1 MKVGLAIHPLLT
13 GDSAVQAMISGRVY
27 PEQAPEGAQA
37 PFIVYSIVS
46 NSPSDSKNGT
56 PIDQAQVEV
65 FSINTTYANTNELA
79 DKVRA
84 ALDRSNIT
92 VDVAEGEVIV
102 DSIQY
107 TNEVTEVNTEKKM
120 YIAIQDYTIRI
131 IR

>member
-13 GDSAVQAMISGRVY
+13 GDNAVQALISGRVY

-65 FSINTTYANTNELA
+65 FSVNTTYANTNDLA

-84 ALDRSNIT
+84 ALDRSKVT
-92 VDVAEGEVIV
+92 VRVTEGEVVV

-107 TNEVTEVNTEKKM
+107 TNEVTEVNTEKKL

>member
-1 MKVGLAIHPLLT
+1 MKIGLAIRPLLT
-13 GDSAVQAMISGRVY
+13 ADSFVQNMINGRVY

-46 NSPSDSKNGT
+46 NTPSDSKNGT
-56 PIDQAQVEV
+56 PIDEAQVEV
-65 FSINTTYANTNELA
+65 FSVNTSYANTNELA

-84 ALDRSNIT
+84 ALDRSNIR
-92 VDVAEGEVIV
+92 VDVDEGEVVV
-102 DSIQY
+102 DSIKY

-120 YIAIQDYTIRI
+120 YVAVQDYTIRI

>member
-1 MKVGLAIHPLLT
+1 MKVGLAIHHLLT

-27 PEQAPEGAQA
+27 PEQAPEGAQP

-84 ALDRSNIT
+84 ALDRSKVT
-92 VDVAEGEVIV
+92 VDVAEGEVVV

-107 TNEVTEVNTEKKM
+107 TNEVTEINTEKKL

>member
-13 GDSAVQAMISGRVY
+13 GDSAVQAMISGRVF

-92 VDVAEGEVIV
+92 VDVAEGEVVV

-107 TNEVTEVNTEKKM
+107 TNEVAEINTEKKL

>member
-13 GDSAVQAMISGRVY
+13 GNSAVQAMISGRVY
-27 PEQAPEGAQA
+27 PEQAPEGAQP

-92 VDVAEGEVIV
+92 VDVAEGEVVV

-107 TNEVTEVNTEKKM
+107 TNEVTEVNTEKKL

>member
-13 GDSAVQAMISGRVY
+13 GNSAVQAMISGRVY

-92 VDVAEGEVIV
+92 VDVAEGEVVV

-107 TNEVTEVNTEKKM
+107 TNEVTEVNTEKKL

>member
-84 ALDRSNIT
+84 ALDRSKVT
-92 VDVAEGEVIV
+92 VDVAEGEVVV

-107 TNEVTEVNTEKKM
+107 TNEVTEVNTEKKL

>member
-92 VDVAEGEVIV
+92 VDVAEGEVVV

-107 TNEVTEVNTEKKM
+107 TNEVTEVNTEKKL

>member
-27 PEQAPEGAQA
+27 PEQAPEGAQP

-92 VDVAEGEVIV
+92 VDVAEGEVVV

-107 TNEVTEVNTEKKM
+107 TNEVTEINTEKKL

>member
-13 GDSAVQAMISGRVY
+13 GDSAVQAMISGRVF

-37 PFIVYSIVS
+37 PFFVYSIVS

-92 VDVAEGEVIV
+92 VDVAEGEVVV

-107 TNEVTEVNTEKKM
+107 TNEVAEINTEKKL

>member
-1 MKVGLAIHPLLT
+1 MKVGLAIRPLLT
-13 GDSAVQAMISGRVY
+13 SDSAVQAMISGRVY

-92 VDVAEGEVIV
+92 VDVAEGEVVV

-107 TNEVTEVNTEKKM
+107 TNEVTEVNTEKKL

>member
-92 VDVAEGEVIV
+92 VDVAEGEVVV

-107 TNEVTEVNTEKKM
+107 TNEVTEINTEKKL

>member
-92 VDVAEGEVIV
+92 VDVTEGEVIV

-107 TNEVTEVNTEKKM
+107 TNEVTEVNTEKKL

>member
-1 MKVGLAIHPLLT
+1 MKVGLAIRPLLT
-13 GDSAVQAMISGRVY
+13 SDSDVQAMISGRVY

-84 ALDRSNIT
+84 ALDRSKVT
-92 VDVAEGEVIV
+92 VDVAEGEVVV

-107 TNEVTEVNTEKKM
+107 TNEVTEVNTEKKL

>member
-1 MKVGLAIHPLLT
+1 MKVGLAIHHLLT

-92 VDVAEGEVIV
+92 VDVAEGEVVV

-107 TNEVTEVNTEKKM
+107 TNEVTEINTEKKM